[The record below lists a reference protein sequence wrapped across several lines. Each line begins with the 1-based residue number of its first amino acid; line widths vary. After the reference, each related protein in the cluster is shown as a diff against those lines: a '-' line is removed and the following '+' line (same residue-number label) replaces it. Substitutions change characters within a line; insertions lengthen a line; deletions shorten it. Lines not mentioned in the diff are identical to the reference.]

1 MKVPKQF
8 KIMGETINV
17 IFKNGLQ
24 NRRDTFGE
32 SHHRFNEIFIDA
44 NLINDEI
51 KEHTFWHEFVHIALE
66 KMQEHDLCNNE
77 KFVNILGG
85 FIKQAI
91 DTMKY

>member
-24 NRRDTFGE
+24 NRRDNFGE
-32 SHHRFNEIFIDA
+32 SHHRFNEIFIDS
-44 NLINDEI
+44 NIINDEI
-51 KEHTFWHEFVHIALE
+51 KEHTFWHEFVHTALG
-66 KMQEHDLCNNE
+66 KMQEYDLSNNE